1 MQKSTLP
8 QGRNPARFATR
19 ARLYANPVKN
29 KEKTRKILGLMPG
42 GFPMRAKQRFH
53 SFRIRKRLTLLG
65 GLCLVVPALAF
76 AQGRE
81 DEIVANLAGG
91 RVIVH
96 VAREVIIFAAI
107 NHSVEPDSVPPRV
120 MGLDSTH
127 IGVLLGASEWRMP
140 ADPKPI
146 RLDRNFQRAGE
157 RDTRYQRDPGEAETD
172 LETIGIAFLEKL
184 RPLVAQLHH
193 KLDFSPDDPIFQ
205 LVIIGY
211 APADYGPEVWV
222 VEYHMEQEQVAT
234 HGEYWQTRLLRPRFT
249 QLYPPEKHAPHT
261 LVESR
266 YPPGMKGPTLAELIQ
281 GNDPRITPL
290 GARELRFEKVI
301 ESLHAGQGQK
311 AAAVDSTDFMRA
323 VLPLIAGDAPFV
335 LGTIDEK
342 RGLAWVVPPSE
353 PVEKAQEDKNRP
365 PEAPTLRPKPKP

>member
-1 MQKSTLP
+1 MSSGFSRRAVHGSVRSRRVYSRLLWLISL
-8 QGRNPARFATR
+8 FAV
-19 ARLYANPVKN
+19 AIPV
-29 KEKTRKILGLMPG
+29 L
-42 GFPMRAKQRFH
+42 
-53 SFRIRKRLTLLG
+53 
-65 GLCLVVPALAF
+65 

-96 VAREVIIFAAI
+96 VARDIIIFAAI

-120 MGLDSTH
+120 MGLDFTH
-127 IGVLLGASEWRMP
+127 IGVLLGASEWRLP

-146 RLDRNFQRAGE
+146 RLDRNFQRAAA
-157 RDTRYQRDPGEAETD
+157 RDTRYQSTGEAETD
-172 LETIGIAFLEKL
+172 LETIGTAFLEKL

-222 VEYHMEQEQVAT
+222 VEYRMEQELLAT

-249 QLYPPEKHAPHT
+249 QLYPPEKHAPRT

-266 YPPGMKGPTLAELIQ
+266 YPPGMKGPTLAALIQ

-290 GARELRFEKVI
+290 ATRELRFEKII
-301 ESLHAGQGQK
+301 ENLHAGQAQK

-323 VLPLIAGDAPFV
+323 LLPLIAGDAPFV
-335 LGTIDEK
+335 LGTMDEK
-342 RGLAWVVPPSE
+342 RGLTWDVPPTE
-353 PVEKAQEDKNRP
+353 PVEKAEEDKNRP
-365 PEAPTLRPKPKP
+365 PEAPTLRPRPKP